1 MLFGRTNGFLYHERL
16 RTEASTSNGNRLLKY
31 KKERVML
38 EDCNID
44 LIYVAYLGR
53 IDDFE

>member
-1 MLFGRTNGFLYHERL
+1 VLFGRTNGFLYHERL